1 MNDRLIAGLYAAFN
15 ARDID
20 VALAFMRPD
29 VVWPNGMEGGY
40 LHGHAAV
47 REYWMRQWL
56 LIDPHV
62 EPLSI
67 FHDGAGRTLVVVHQI
82 VRDRGGALMKDEAV
96 HHLYTIEDGLVR
108 GMEIRKP

>member
-1 MNDRLIAGLYAAFN
+1 VSDRLIASLYAAFN

-20 VALAFMRPD
+20 AALALMHPD
-29 VVWPNGMEGGY
+29 VAWPNGMEGGY
-40 LHGHAAV
+40 LHGQTAI

-56 LIDPHV
+56 LIDPRV
-62 EPLSI
+62 EPLAVAD
-67 FHDGAGRTLVVVHQI
+67 DGTGRTLVVVRQI
-82 VRDRGGALMKDEAV
+82 IRDRGGELMKYEAV